1 MLRRVCTGLIKYNL
15 ANIKD
20 SGPKNNEVGL

>member
-1 MLRRVCTGLIKYNL
+1 MLRRVSTSLIKYNL

-20 SGPKNNEVGL
+20 SLPKNNEVGL